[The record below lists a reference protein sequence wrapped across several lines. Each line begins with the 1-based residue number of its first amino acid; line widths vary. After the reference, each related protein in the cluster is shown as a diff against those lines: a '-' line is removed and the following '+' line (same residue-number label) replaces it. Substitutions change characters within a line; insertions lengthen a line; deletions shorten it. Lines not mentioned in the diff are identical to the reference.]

1 MKSDQ
6 TATKLCTYKY
16 AIKTGVADFT
26 NNKFVDDFTVGENY
40 TITSWIKNDYTKK
53 MIRHKW

>member
-40 TITSWIKNDYTKK
+40 TITSWIRNDYTKK
-53 MIRHKW
+53 W